1 MTDENTIDN
10 TLPPGVPPA
19 GNPPVVPPTVTV
31 PVVPVVNPVTPVTAP
46 APAPA
51 EVPKET
57 AVSNEL
63 PASYTGNATLDVAIS
78 AFAQAT
84 GASTDDLQRAV
95 SNALQYG
102 DENLI
107 DVAFITEKFGKDAP
121 QALALAKAAVADI
134 NQQHAQAKQ
143 AVYAIAGGE
152 QHWNQ
157 AVSVFNTSAPE
168 HVKVAVQTLV
178 NSGRIQEGAQLL
190 LDVVKGSG
198 LLPQVNPTL
207 TGGAATAPAGG
218 ALDAASFRKE
228 MEALK
233 KEAGNRS
240 LESGVFGQ
248 RYQVLIQ
255 RRAAGRQI
263 GL

>member
-1 MTDENTIDN
+1 MANENTIDN

-31 PVVPVVNPVTPVTAP
+31 PVVPVVNPVTPVTTPTTVPVEA
-46 APAPA
+46 
-51 EVPKET
+51 PKET
-57 AVSNEL
+57 AVSNDL
-63 PASYTGNATLDVAIS
+63 PASYTGNATLDVAIN
-78 AFAQAT
+78 AFAQTT

-102 DENLI
+102 DESLI
-107 DVAFITEKFGKDAP
+107 DVAFITEKFGKHAP

-143 AVYAIAGGE
+143 AVYATAGGE
-152 QHWNQ
+152 QNWNQ

-207 TGGAATAPAGG
+207 TGGASTAPAGG

>member
-1 MTDENTIDN
+1 MTNENTTDN

-46 APAPA
+46 ATVPA
-51 EVPKET
+51 EAPKET
-57 AVSNEL
+57 AASNDL
-63 PASYTGNATLDVAIS
+63 PESYTGNATLDVAIH
-78 AFAQAT
+78 AFAQTT

-102 DENLI
+102 DESLI
-107 DVAFITEKFGKDAP
+107 DVAFITEKFGKHAP

-143 AVYAIAGGE
+143 AVYATAGGE
-152 QHWNQ
+152 QNWNQ